1 MTNQPVLVAGGGI
14 AGVASALAL
23 GRLGKSV
30 LLLEQA
36 DQIGAI
42 GYGVQLGP
50 NVVTSLR
57 YLGIEHEVLAASYLP
72 TALQLYELTSG
83 SCLADVPL
91 HTPAFH
97 ARYGGSNYMAI
108 HRVDLHEILL
118 AACGKFPN
126 IKLNQ
131 STSVSGYVQS
141 KNEVHL
147 LTSDGQTYTGA
158 ALIAADGLR
167 SKLRAQLHPDDTPR
181 DTGYVAHRTLVP
193 IEQAPASIQQRTGV
207 TMWAGDGF
215 HVIYY
220 PLRRRREMNVV
231 VVVRL
236 PTDINATDVNA
247 YRNHITKI
255 MQTAN
260 PEARDVIAMVNLE
273 RHWNIADRH
282 PIRKWCDGTV
292 TLIGDAAHAALQS
305 FAQGGGMAIEDVAC
319 LARLVE
325 QSGND
330 YEKAFKQF
338 ERARFVRTAR
348 LQMQSRTL
356 WDDYHCSGIDA
367 EIRNAQ
373 YQERNADDFYRCLDW
388 LWQGEQPA

>member
-83 SCLADVPL
+83 ICLGDVPL

-118 AACGKFPN
+118 AACRKFPN

-167 SKLRAQLHPDDTPR
+167 SKLRTQLHPDDTPR

-220 PLRRRREMNVV
+220 PLRRRHEMNVV

-236 PTDINATDVNA
+236 PTDIEATDVSA
-247 YRNHITKI
+247 YCNHVANI

-273 RHWNIADRH
+273 RHWNIADRN
-282 PIRKWCDGTV
+282 PIRKWCDGNV
-292 TLIGDAAHAALQS
+292 TLIGDSAHAALQS

-330 YEKAFKQF
+330 YDKAFKQF